1 MKRCSISLVIQ
12 NLHIKT
18 TIKYHY
24 IPIEMA
30 KIQHTNKYKVP
41 TRMWS
46 SRNSHSFP
54 VGMQNGAVQL
64 LWKTGWQLLM
74 KLNTVLPHGPTT
86 VLPGIYPTDFKT
98 NAHTKICIQMFIS
111 ASFIISIDGK
121 LSRCLS

>member
-1 MKRCSISLVIQ
+1 MKRCSISPVIQ

-24 IPIEMA
+24 ISIKMA
-30 KIQHTNKYKVP
+30 KFQHTNKYKVP

-86 VLPGIYPTDFKT
+86 VLLGITQLISKLMPTQKSAFK
-98 NAHTKICIQMFIS
+98 
-111 ASFIISIDGK
+111 
-121 LSRCLS
+121 CLYQLHS